1 VVYWRRDGKP
11 LQNSTNRMKRQ
22 KNMTLEDVPPRL
34 EGVQYAI
41 REGWRNSY
49 RKNEE
54 VGPKQKQR
62 SVMDVCG

>member
-1 VVYWRRDGKP
+1 MVYWRRDGKP
-11 LQNSTNRMKRQ
+11 LQNFMNRIKRQ
-22 KNMTLEDVPPRL
+22 KNMTLKDVPPRS
-34 EGVQYAI
+34 EGVQYVT

-54 VGPKQKQR
+54 VGPKQKQC